1 MAAVHRVAW
10 DPFVTNI
17 PDARAR
23 VFPGASHTAHLE
35 VPEEFTRIVGE
46 FLDESE
52 RAR

>member
-10 DPFVTNI
+10 DPFVTS
-17 PDARAR
+17 ARAR